1 MQVRKSVKNLRRE
14 YKLNKLT
21 EETVH
26 KNPFNQFE
34 KWFEEVLKVGLIE
47 PNAMI
52 LATADQKAK
61 PSVRVVLMKGLS
73 KKGFTFFSNYNSR
86 KGKNLSKNSSA
97 SLLFFWAELER
108 QVRVEGK
115 IKKISKAE
123 SKKYFDTRPL
133 QSRLAAWASEQSL
146 IIPDRDYLDKRFQKF
161 KDEFNR
167 EKIPMPKNWGGY
179 ILVPEYFEFW
189 QGRENRLHDRIC
201 FKKQKGGWKVFR
213 LGP

>member
-1 MQVRKSVKNLRRE
+1 MQERKSIKNLRRE
-14 YKLNKLT
+14 YKLNKLS

-52 LATADQKAK
+52 LATADDKAK
-61 PSVRVVLMKGLS
+61 PSVRVVLLKGLS
-73 KKGFTFFSNYNSR
+73 KKGFTFFTNYRSR
-86 KGKNLSKNSSA
+86 KGKSLSKNSSA

-115 IKKISKAE
+115 IKKVFRAE
-123 SKKYFDTRPL
+123 SQKYFNTRPIE
-133 QSRLAAWASEQSL
+133 SRLAAWASSQSEV
-146 IIPDRDYLDKRFQKF
+146 IPDRDYLEKRFQKF
-161 KDEFNR
+161 EKQFKGK
-167 EKIPMPKNWGGY
+167 KIPMPQNWGGF

-189 QGRENRLHDRIC
+189 QGRESRLHDRIC
-201 FKKQKGGWKVFR
+201 YKKVNKKWKIFR
-213 LGP
+213 LAP

>member
-1 MQVRKSVKNLRRE
+1 MQSKKFLKNLRQD
-14 YKLNKLT
+14 YILNKLS

-26 KNPFNQFE
+26 KNPFEQFE

-52 LATADQKAK
+52 LATADDKAK

-73 KKGFTFFSNYNSR
+73 KKGYTFFSNYNSR

-115 IKKISKAE
+115 IKKISKVE
-123 SKKYFDTRPL
+123 SQKYFNMRPL
-133 QSRLAAWASEQSL
+133 ESRLAAWASEQSEV
-146 IIPDRDYLDKRFQKF
+146 IPDRDYLENRFQKYKEQF
-161 KDEFNR
+161 K
-167 EKIPMPKNWGGY
+167 EKEIPMPKDWGGY

-201 FKKQKGGWKVFR
+201 YKKVNKKWNIFR
-213 LGP
+213 LAP

>member
-1 MQVRKSVKNLRRE
+1 MNKNKSLNNIRRE
-14 YKLNKLT
+14 YKLNKLS

-26 KNPFNQFE
+26 KIPLKQFE
-34 KWFEEVLKVGLIE
+34 IWFEEVLKERLIE
-47 PNAMI
+47 PNAMM
-52 LATADQKAK
+52 LATADDKAK

-86 KGKNLSKNSSA
+86 KGKNLFNNSSA

-123 SKKYFDTRPL
+123 SQKYFDTRPL
-133 QSRLAAWASEQSL
+133 ESRLAAWASEQSSV
-146 IIPDRDYLDKRFQKF
+146 IPDRDYLEKRFQKYKEQF
-161 KDEFNR
+161 KEK
-167 EKIPMPKNWGGY
+167 KIPMPNDWGGF

-201 FKKQKGGWKVFR
+201 YKKQKGKWKNFR
-213 LGP
+213 LAP